1 MVYFLTI
8 FFFYINLIHEYFIF
22 QKQNIHDINK
32 KKVKRILFYYNLEQV
47 NQLNEII
54 LIGIFFLLIN
64 ASN

>member
-1 MVYFLTI
+1 MNILYF
-8 FFFYINLIHEYFIF
+8 
-22 QKQNIHDINK
+22 KKKNIHDINK
-32 KKVKRILFYYNLEQV
+32 KKVMRILFYYNLEQV